1 MVDLKRPISSIFY
14 LIGVI
19 AVFFT
24 QIYDSSGWIVIINY
38 GLLAGLVGL
47 LINNLV
53 NTTYIQYSDGLV
65 IINRQFF
72 TKTTFKSVDIE
83 EISIEYSPFTRSY
96 FRLKDGSKI
105 KFDSWMI
112 SKKDTDKLKLINPNI
127 S

>member
-83 EISIEYSPFTRSY
+83 EISIEYPPFTRSY